1 MTKRFDCLAGIRGFL
16 VFIAILSA
24 ISLSLFAETSPVVS
38 DLTFESGIDPLAAHL
53 DGKPP
58 EILRELPAEGAVPGN
73 ITLRRIVFRSQ
84 DHAEIFAVIAA
95 PKSSG
100 PHPGML
106 VLHGGGGLAEVEKAM
121 AWAQRGYVAVA
132 PDLPGIAEPSKLTN
146 TKGRF
151 STIKYGEQRWVATP
165 DASASLIFDAVLSA
179 MKSLY
184 LLRAHADVDATR
196 IGVVGV
202 SWGGYMTTMVC
213 GLAGDQVKAG
223 FALYG
228 CGFFDLGSQQ
238 KIESYHPKLPRTS
251 LGRCDPAERLRWL
264 NGLDAGRRAP
274 GMKAAFFLA
283 AASNDFFGYPAA
295 AQATLDAI
303 PCERNQLFAPN
314 ANHKL
319 SVPGGDIAASTP
331 ATPFTPTAFQPY
343 PTPEGAKANWTS
355 MEVTYFDYHLNHNGQ
370 PFPKVAVE
378 QSDELR
384 LARFSVTAAHSLTK
398 VEVYWA
404 KANSDVKARV
414 WNPVPAALNGKV
426 YEAKLP
432 PDASDWFALVSDD
445 RPVTVSSDMIHLRLA
460 DPAGV
465 LSPAS
470 DKP

>member
-1 MTKRFDCLAGIRGFL
+1 MIKSSRHLTGMRAFAAF
-16 VFIAILSA
+16 AAMLSA
-24 ISLSLFAETSPVVS
+24 PFASLLAESSSAAAQPATNAVA
-38 DLTFESGIDPLAAHL
+38 DDPLSPYL
-53 DGKPP
+53 DGKSP

-73 ITLRRIVFRSQ
+73 ITLRRIVFRTR
-84 DHAEIFAVIAA
+84 DDAEIFAVIAMPKA
-95 PKSSG
+95 PG

-106 VLHGGGGLAEVEKAM
+106 VLHGGGGLAEVDKAV

-132 PDLPGIAEPSKLTN
+132 PDLPGIAEPSKLTL

-151 STIKYGEQRWVATP
+151 SNIKYGEERWVATP

-184 LLRAHADVDATR
+184 LLRAQPDVDLAR
-196 IGVVGV
+196 IGVVGI

-238 KIESYHPKLPRTS
+238 KIETYNPKLPRTS
-251 LGRCDPAERLRWL
+251 LGRCEPEERLRWL
-264 NGLDAGRRAP
+264 NCLDAGRRAP

-303 PCERNQLFAPN
+303 PYVKNHLYAPN
-314 ANHKL
+314 ANHQL
-319 SVPGGDIAASTP
+319 PVPGGDIAASTP
-331 ATPFTPTAFQPY
+331 AKPFTPTAFQPY
-343 PTPEGAKANWTS
+343 PTPEGAKASWTG
-355 MEVTYFDYHLNHNGQ
+355 MEVPYFDYYLNRKGR

-378 QSDELR
+378 DADDAL
-384 LARFSVTAAHSLTK
+384 LARFSVTAPHPLTK

-404 KANSDVKARV
+404 KADSDVKARL
-414 WNPVPAALNGKV
+414 WTPVEASLHGKV

-432 PDASDWFALVSDD
+432 PEAVDWFALVSDD
-445 RPVTVSSDMIHLRLA
+445 RPVTVSSDMIHLSLA
-460 DPAGV
+460 KPAV
-465 LSPAS
+465 APA
-470 DKP
+470 KP